1 MRYNPQAVRHGQ
13 RSIQL
18 CNKGIYEKERQ
29 KSCQLKP
36 LCIGH
41 ANGKTS
47 ERGDGGVVL
56 MIKTSRQLK
65 DKVRNMARGDSAK
78 AQLLIRNYGM
88 ERFLERVSL
97 SEHRDNF
104 ILKGGMLVSAMVGLE
119 NRATM
124 DIDTSIRNMPLD
136 TIAAKAM
143 VEEIIAVPVDDNIR
157 FEINDFGTIM
167 DDAEY
172 SGVRISL
179 NAFLDATRIPLKID
193 ISTGDAITPA
203 AVNYQY
209 KLMFEERYITLWA
222 YNLETV
228 LAEKIE
234 TVLSRSVLNTRL
246 RDFYDLY
253 VLQDTGLEIDK
264 ATLAAALTATA
275 RKRGSEQALALY
287 ERTLDEIRI
296 SPLMREQWERYQ
308 GKNNYAES
316 IVWDD
321 VISDIR
327 ALCDDC
333 CK

>member
-1 MRYNPQAVRHGQ
+1 
-13 RSIQL
+13 
-18 CNKGIYEKERQ
+18 
-29 KSCQLKP
+29 
-36 LCIGH
+36 
-41 ANGKTS
+41 
-47 ERGDGGVVL
+47 

-104 ILKGGMLVSAMVGLE
+104 ILKGGMLVSALVGLE

-209 KLMFEERYITLWA
+209 NLMFEERYITLWA

-308 GKNNYAES
+308 GKNNYAAS

>member
-1 MRYNPQAVRHGQ
+1 
-13 RSIQL
+13 
-18 CNKGIYEKERQ
+18 
-29 KSCQLKP
+29 
-36 LCIGH
+36 
-41 ANGKTS
+41 
-47 ERGDGGVVL
+47 

-143 VEEIIAVPVDDNIR
+143 VEEII
-157 FEINDFGTIM
+157 DFGTIM

-296 SPLMREQWERYQ
+296 SPLMREQWKRYQ
-308 GKNNYAES
+308 EKNNYAAG

>member
-1 MRYNPQAVRHGQ
+1 
-13 RSIQL
+13 
-18 CNKGIYEKERQ
+18 
-29 KSCQLKP
+29 
-36 LCIGH
+36 
-41 ANGKTS
+41 
-47 ERGDGGVVL
+47 

-104 ILKGGMLVSAMVGLE
+104 ILKGGLLVSAMVGLE

-246 RDFYDLY
+246 RDFYDLH

-264 ATLAAALTATA
+264 ATLAAALTVTA
-275 RKRGSEQALALY
+275 RKRGSEQVLVLY

-296 SPLMREQWERYQ
+296 SPLMREQWKRYQ
-308 GKNNYAES
+308 EKNNYAAG

>member
-1 MRYNPQAVRHGQ
+1 
-13 RSIQL
+13 
-18 CNKGIYEKERQ
+18 
-29 KSCQLKP
+29 
-36 LCIGH
+36 
-41 ANGKTS
+41 
-47 ERGDGGVVL
+47 

-143 VEEIIAVPVDDNIR
+143 VEEIIAVPVDDNIC

-264 ATLAAALTATA
+264 APLAAALTATA

-308 GKNNYAES
+308 GKNNYAAG

>member
-1 MRYNPQAVRHGQ
+1 
-13 RSIQL
+13 
-18 CNKGIYEKERQ
+18 
-29 KSCQLKP
+29 
-36 LCIGH
+36 
-41 ANGKTS
+41 
-47 ERGDGGVVL
+47 

-179 NAFLDATRIPLKID
+179 NAFLDATRIPLKSIY
-193 ISTGDAITPA
+193 PR
-203 AVNYQY
+203 
-209 KLMFEERYITLWA
+209 E
-222 YNLETV
+222 
-228 LAEKIE
+228 
-234 TVLSRSVLNTRL
+234 TRL
-246 RDFYDLY
+246 R
-253 VLQDTGLEIDK
+253 Q
-264 ATLAAALTATA
+264 
-275 RKRGSEQALALY
+275 
-287 ERTLDEIRI
+287 
-296 SPLMREQWERYQ
+296 PLSTT
-308 GKNNYAES
+308 NTS
-316 IVWDD
+316 
-321 VISDIR
+321 
-327 ALCDDC
+327 
-333 CK
+333 

>member
-1 MRYNPQAVRHGQ
+1 
-13 RSIQL
+13 
-18 CNKGIYEKERQ
+18 
-29 KSCQLKP
+29 
-36 LCIGH
+36 
-41 ANGKTS
+41 
-47 ERGDGGVVL
+47 

-143 VEEIIAVPVDDNIR
+143 VEEIVAVPVDDNIR

-275 RKRGSEQALALY
+275 RKRGSEQVLVLY

-308 GKNNYAES
+308 GKNNYAAG

>member
-1 MRYNPQAVRHGQ
+1 
-13 RSIQL
+13 
-18 CNKGIYEKERQ
+18 
-29 KSCQLKP
+29 
-36 LCIGH
+36 
-41 ANGKTS
+41 
-47 ERGDGGVVL
+47 

-203 AVNYQY
+203 AVHYQY

-275 RKRGSEQALALY
+275 RKRGSEQVLVLY

-296 SPLMREQWERYQ
+296 SPLMREQWKRYQ
-308 GKNNYAES
+308 EKNNYAAG

>member
-1 MRYNPQAVRHGQ
+1 
-13 RSIQL
+13 
-18 CNKGIYEKERQ
+18 
-29 KSCQLKP
+29 
-36 LCIGH
+36 
-41 ANGKTS
+41 
-47 ERGDGGVVL
+47 

-179 NAFLDATRIPLKID
+179 NAF
-193 ISTGDAITPA
+193 
-203 AVNYQY
+203 
-209 KLMFEERYITLWA
+209 
-222 YNLETV
+222 
-228 LAEKIE
+228 
-234 TVLSRSVLNTRL
+234 
-246 RDFYDLY
+246 
-253 VLQDTGLEIDK
+253 
-264 ATLAAALTATA
+264 
-275 RKRGSEQALALY
+275 
-287 ERTLDEIRI
+287 
-296 SPLMREQWERYQ
+296 
-308 GKNNYAES
+308 
-316 IVWDD
+316 
-321 VISDIR
+321 
-327 ALCDDC
+327 
-333 CK
+333 

>member
-1 MRYNPQAVRHGQ
+1 
-13 RSIQL
+13 
-18 CNKGIYEKERQ
+18 
-29 KSCQLKP
+29 
-36 LCIGH
+36 
-41 ANGKTS
+41 
-47 ERGDGGVVL
+47 

-119 NRATM
+119 NRSTM

>member
-1 MRYNPQAVRHGQ
+1 
-13 RSIQL
+13 
-18 CNKGIYEKERQ
+18 
-29 KSCQLKP
+29 
-36 LCIGH
+36 
-41 ANGKTS
+41 
-47 ERGDGGVVL
+47 

-275 RKRGSEQALALY
+275 RKRGSEQVLVLY

-296 SPLMREQWERYQ
+296 SPLMREQWKRYQ
-308 GKNNYAES
+308 EKNNYAAG
-316 IVWDD
+316 IIWDD

>member
-1 MRYNPQAVRHGQ
+1 
-13 RSIQL
+13 
-18 CNKGIYEKERQ
+18 
-29 KSCQLKP
+29 
-36 LCIGH
+36 
-41 ANGKTS
+41 
-47 ERGDGGVVL
+47 

-136 TIAAKAM
+136 TIAAKA
-143 VEEIIAVPVDDNIR
+143 VIEEIIAVPVDDNIR

-275 RKRGSEQALALY
+275 RKRGSEQVLVLY

-296 SPLMREQWERYQ
+296 SPLMREQWKRYQ
-308 GKNNYAES
+308 EKNNYAAG

>member
-1 MRYNPQAVRHGQ
+1 
-13 RSIQL
+13 
-18 CNKGIYEKERQ
+18 
-29 KSCQLKP
+29 
-36 LCIGH
+36 
-41 ANGKTS
+41 
-47 ERGDGGVVL
+47 

-143 VEEIIAVPVDDNIR
+143 VEEIIAVPVDDNIC

-209 KLMFEERYITLWA
+209 KLLGIVFNGFCFI
-222 YNLETV
+222 NLIPHFFDY
-228 LAEKIE
+228 LMCP
-234 TVLSRSVLNTRL
+234 
-246 RDFYDLY
+246 YY
-253 VLQDTGLEIDK
+253 P
-264 ATLAAALTATA
+264 
-275 RKRGSEQALALY
+275 ALY
-287 ERTLDEIRI
+287 DGLLSNCYR
-296 SPLMREQWERYQ
+296 W
-308 GKNNYAES
+308 
-316 IVWDD
+316 
-321 VISDIR
+321 
-327 ALCDDC
+327 
-333 CK
+333 

>member
-1 MRYNPQAVRHGQ
+1 
-13 RSIQL
+13 
-18 CNKGIYEKERQ
+18 
-29 KSCQLKP
+29 
-36 LCIGH
+36 
-41 ANGKTS
+41 
-47 ERGDGGVVL
+47 

-104 ILKGGMLVSAMVGLE
+104 ILKGGMLVSALVGLE

-209 KLMFEERYITLWA
+209 KLMFEERYIALWA

-308 GKNNYAES
+308 GKNNYAAS

>member
-1 MRYNPQAVRHGQ
+1 
-13 RSIQL
+13 
-18 CNKGIYEKERQ
+18 
-29 KSCQLKP
+29 
-36 LCIGH
+36 
-41 ANGKTS
+41 
-47 ERGDGGVVL
+47 

-157 FEINDFGTIM
+157 FEINDFGTII

-308 GKNNYAES
+308 GKNNYAAG

>member
-1 MRYNPQAVRHGQ
+1 
-13 RSIQL
+13 
-18 CNKGIYEKERQ
+18 
-29 KSCQLKP
+29 
-36 LCIGH
+36 
-41 ANGKTS
+41 
-47 ERGDGGVVL
+47 

-143 VEEIIAVPVDDNIR
+143 VEEIVAVPVDDNIL

-275 RKRGSEQALALY
+275 RKRGSEQVLVLY

-296 SPLMREQWERYQ
+296 SPLMREQWKRYQ
-308 GKNNYAES
+308 EKNNYAVG

>member
-1 MRYNPQAVRHGQ
+1 
-13 RSIQL
+13 
-18 CNKGIYEKERQ
+18 
-29 KSCQLKP
+29 
-36 LCIGH
+36 
-41 ANGKTS
+41 
-47 ERGDGGVVL
+47 

-104 ILKGGMLVSAMVGLE
+104 ILKGGMLASALVGLE

-143 VEEIIAVPVDDNIR
+143 VEEIIAVPVDGNIR

-209 KLMFEERYITLWA
+209 KLMFEERYIILWA

-275 RKRGSEQALALY
+275 RKRGSEQVLVLY

-296 SPLMREQWERYQ
+296 SPLMREQWKRYQ
-308 GKNNYAES
+308 EKNNYAAG

>member
-1 MRYNPQAVRHGQ
+1 
-13 RSIQL
+13 
-18 CNKGIYEKERQ
+18 
-29 KSCQLKP
+29 
-36 LCIGH
+36 
-41 ANGKTS
+41 
-47 ERGDGGVVL
+47 

-136 TIAAKAM
+136 TIAAKVM

-275 RKRGSEQALALY
+275 RKRGSEQVLVLY

-296 SPLMREQWERYQ
+296 SPLMREQWKRYQ
-308 GKNNYAES
+308 EKNNYAAS

>member
-1 MRYNPQAVRHGQ
+1 
-13 RSIQL
+13 
-18 CNKGIYEKERQ
+18 
-29 KSCQLKP
+29 
-36 LCIGH
+36 
-41 ANGKTS
+41 
-47 ERGDGGVVL
+47 

-143 VEEIIAVPVDDNIR
+143 VEEIVAVPVDDNIR

-275 RKRGSEQALALY
+275 RKRGSEQALVLY

-308 GKNNYAES
+308 GKNNYAAG

>member
-1 MRYNPQAVRHGQ
+1 
-13 RSIQL
+13 
-18 CNKGIYEKERQ
+18 
-29 KSCQLKP
+29 
-36 LCIGH
+36 
-41 ANGKTS
+41 
-47 ERGDGGVVL
+47 

-88 ERFLERVSL
+88 ERFLERLSL

-119 NRATM
+119 NRTTM

-308 GKNNYAES
+308 GKNNYAAS

>member
-1 MRYNPQAVRHGQ
+1 
-13 RSIQL
+13 
-18 CNKGIYEKERQ
+18 
-29 KSCQLKP
+29 
-36 LCIGH
+36 
-41 ANGKTS
+41 
-47 ERGDGGVVL
+47 

-65 DKVRNMARGDSAK
+65 DKVQNMARGDSAK

-308 GKNNYAES
+308 GKNNYAAS

>member
-1 MRYNPQAVRHGQ
+1 
-13 RSIQL
+13 
-18 CNKGIYEKERQ
+18 
-29 KSCQLKP
+29 
-36 LCIGH
+36 
-41 ANGKTS
+41 
-47 ERGDGGVVL
+47 

-136 TIAAKAM
+136 TIAAKA
-143 VEEIIAVPVDDNIR
+143 VIEEIISVPVDDNIR
-157 FEINDFGTIM
+157 FELNDFGTIM

-172 SGVRISL
+172 SGVRI

-275 RKRGSEQALALY
+275 RKRGSEQVLVLY

-296 SPLMREQWERYQ
+296 SPLMQEQWKRYQ
-308 GKNNYAES
+308 EKNNYAAG

>member
-1 MRYNPQAVRHGQ
+1 
-13 RSIQL
+13 
-18 CNKGIYEKERQ
+18 
-29 KSCQLKP
+29 
-36 LCIGH
+36 
-41 ANGKTS
+41 
-47 ERGDGGVVL
+47 

-104 ILKGGMLVSAMVGLE
+104 ILKGGMLVSALVGLE

-308 GKNNYAES
+308 GKNNYAAG

-333 CK
+333 CKQHLFTRYTLCARTGAQTGG

>member
-1 MRYNPQAVRHGQ
+1 
-13 RSIQL
+13 
-18 CNKGIYEKERQ
+18 
-29 KSCQLKP
+29 
-36 LCIGH
+36 
-41 ANGKTS
+41 
-47 ERGDGGVVL
+47 

-104 ILKGGMLVSAMVGLE
+104 ILKGGMLVSALVGLE

-275 RKRGSEQALALY
+275 RKRGSEQVLVLY

-308 GKNNYAES
+308 GKNNYAAG

>member
-1 MRYNPQAVRHGQ
+1 
-13 RSIQL
+13 
-18 CNKGIYEKERQ
+18 
-29 KSCQLKP
+29 
-36 LCIGH
+36 
-41 ANGKTS
+41 
-47 ERGDGGVVL
+47 

-275 RKRGSEQALALY
+275 RKRGSEQALVLY

-308 GKNNYAES
+308 GKNNYAAG
-316 IVWDD
+316 IFWDD